1 MESSIVAVV
10 LALTLASTGCMFLV
24 IAKQIQGRSGMATFA
39 LGLVLFG
46 LVFAIPAQVDQSA
59 SLLLGVL
66 IDSVA
71 VAAVLLLGRGLQR
84 FMHRDELSW
93 RALLVLLL
101 GFALA
106 SGGLRLAFGPTARQ
120 AVLPLVLGGLFAW
133 LAVTALRDAHRD
145 NPVLRTPLLILSAV
159 LGALAVLSLGEAAH
173 TALAGPTPAASGAVD
188 SLYEAVLMLSAL
200 LLGPTLLWMHTV
212 QITRQ
217 FNELATRDPLTK
229 LLNENGLDGV
239 LRRHFSRRQHEPVVL
254 MHVDIDQFGRVN
266 RLHGEAAGDDV
277 LRMIALALESALRA
291 DDVVA
296 RVGGE
301 EFVVACLSTEV
312 DKAAVLAER
321 IRTGIS
327 AMPTGLSESNG
338 HLRCTV
344 SVGLSRPF
352 NDLERWRDAWAEAEV
367 SLQAA
372 KDAGGNC
379 VVHPAAP
386 VVAAA

>member
-1 MESSIVAVV
+1 MESSIVAIV
-10 LALTLASTGCMFLV
+10 LALTLAGTGCMFLV
-24 IAKQIQGRSGMATFA
+24 IAKQIKGRSGMATFA

-46 LVFAIPAQVDQSA
+46 LVFAVPAQIDRNA
-59 SLLLGVL
+59 SLLPGMLF
-66 IDSVA
+66 DSLA
-71 VAAVLLLGRGLQR
+71 VAAVLLLRRGLQR

-93 RALLVLLL
+93 RTLLLLLL
-101 GFALA
+101 GFAVI
-106 SGGLRLAFGPTARQ
+106 SGGLRLAFGQAARH
-120 AVLPLVLGGLFAW
+120 AVLPLVLGALFAS

-145 NPVLRTPLLILSAV
+145 NPVLRTPLMLLSAV
-159 LGALAVLSLGEAAH
+159 LGALAVLSLGEAVH
-173 TALAGPTPAASGAVD
+173 IVLGRAAPNPEGAVD
-188 SLYEAVLMLSAL
+188 ALYEAVLMLSAL

-217 FNELATRDPLTK
+217 FDELSTRDLLTK
-229 LLNENGLDGV
+229 LLNENGLDDV

-254 MHVDIDQFGRVN
+254 MHVDVDQFGRIN

-277 LRMIALALESALRA
+277 LRMIALSLESALRA

-301 EFVVACLSTEV
+301 EFVVACLSTDV

-321 IRTGIS
+321 IRTGVS
-327 AMPTGLSESNG
+327 AMPTGLNESSG

-352 NDLERWRDAWAEAEV
+352 NALERWRDAWAEAEV

-379 VVHPAAP
+379 VVHPAATA
-386 VVAAA
+386 VAA